1 MNPPSS
7 RHRAAALLAGACG
20 LALLTACGSVA
31 PADAVEQQIVAQL
44 GAVTADCPDDLDG
57 TVGSTLTCAATDGDG
72 PFDVTVTVTSL
83 TDGDIN
89 FEMER
94 VGGAAAAP
102 TAEPAAEPAGDVVD
116 GAEVAQSVFDQLTAM
131 VGTEPEEVACPD
143 LPAEVG
149 ATVRC
154 DLTADAATY
163 GVTVTT
169 TSVDGGQVAFDI
181 AVDDEAGT
189 S

>member
-7 RHRAAALLAGACG
+7 RRRTTALLAGACG

-31 PADAVEQQIVAQL
+31 PADSVEQQIVAQL

-57 TVGSTLTCAATDGDG
+57 TVGSTLTCAATDGTG

-102 TAEPAAEPAGDVVD
+102 PAEPAAGDVVD

-131 VGTEPEEVACPD
+131 VGTEPDEVACPD

-154 DLTADAATY
+154 DLTADTGTY

>member
-7 RHRAAALLAGACG
+7 RHRTAALLAGACG

-31 PADAVEQQIVAQL
+31 PADSVEQQIVAQL

-57 TVGSTLTCAATDGDG
+57 TVGATLTCAATDGDG

-102 TAEPAAEPAGDVVD
+102 TAEPAAGPAVDVVD
-116 GAEVAQSVFDQLTAM
+116 GAEVAQSVFDQLTAT
-131 VGTEPEEVACPD
+131 VGTEPDEVGCPD

-154 DLTADAATY
+154 DLTADAETY

-181 AVDDEAGT
+181 AVDEAGT